1 MPGSAAGTSIIEIMI
16 SKITLLIIIGF
27 VAAGIW
33 LAVRHRSA
41 QNVKPAVVC
50 SGPLKN

>member
-1 MPGSAAGTSIIEIMI
+1 MPGSAAGSSIIEIMI
-16 SKITLLIIIGF
+16 GKIRFLIIIGF
-27 VAAGIW
+27 VATGIW

-50 SGPLKN
+50 SGP